1 MYLSIFSRSPEEA
14 NFRLKYWNWDET
26 TETQISFT
34 CPTIALDEDSLLKEE
49 AKFYFTLL
57 QEIITKLFIC
67 QLALYMVVYILE
79 YPPNIVNVRFFNN
92 LC

>member
-1 MYLSIFSRSPEEA
+1 MYLSIFSRIPEEA

-34 CPTIALDEDSLLKEE
+34 CPTIALDEDSLLQEE

-57 QEIITKLFIC
+57 YEIITKI
-67 QLALYMVVYILE
+67 VYLSTGVI
-79 YPPNIVNVRFFNN
+79 YGGIYFGISSKYSK
-92 LC
+92 C